1 MPNETTNITDV
12 IIPDVW
18 LPYTIQRSVEL
29 SEFHRAG
36 IIQQD
41 AEFAALVDAEKGT
54 IVNMPFWND
63 LTGTAEVISPT
74 NPLTTK
80 KITSA
85 QDKAQIHNL
94 GAAWGVH
101 DLAKYFAGSDPAA
114 AIADLVGGFWARDI
128 QARLLS
134 SLKGVF
140 ASSSMSSNVA
150 HIYHTSGGAGSAS
163 ALHRFNAES
172 FIDAAQLMGDH
183 KERLTAVAMH
193 SAVHASIEKQGLIDT
208 IPDDTGRPINYF
220 RGLKIIIDDGMPTEV
235 IDGDAVYT
243 SYIFGVGAFG
253 MGVGNNNPR
262 EQGMAPDSTWQLEYA
277 RVALSHISQM
287 INRRR
292 WILHPRGVEW
302 TADTIA
308 EDSGATFAELENADN
323 WNRVYDQKNIRMV
336 EFKTNIL

>member
-12 IIPDVW
+12 IVPDVW
-18 LPYTIQRSVEL
+18 LPYQIQRSIEL

-41 AEFAALVDAEKGT
+41 AEFAALVDAESGT
-54 IVNMPFWND
+54 QVNMPFWND
-63 LTGTAEVISPT
+63 LTGSAEVISPT

-101 DLAKYFAGSDPAA
+101 DLAKFFAGSDPAA
-114 AIADLVGGFWARDI
+114 AIADLVAGFWARDI
-128 QARLLS
+128 QARLMS
-134 SLKGVF
+134 SLAGVF
-140 ASSSMSSNVA
+140 AAASMSSNLA
-150 HIYHTSGGAGSAS
+150 HLHHTSGGAGSAT
-163 ALHRFNAES
+163 ALNRFNAES
-172 FIDAAQLMGDH
+172 FMDAAQLMGDH
-183 KERLTAVAMH
+183 KEKLTAVAMH
-193 SAVHASIEKQGLIDT
+193 SAVHTSIKKQGLIDT
-208 IPDDTGRPINYF
+208 IPDDQGRAISYF
-220 RGLKIIIDDGMPTEV
+220 QGLRIIQDDGMPTEV

-243 SYIFGVGAFG
+243 SYIFGQGAFG
-253 MGVGNNNPR
+253 MGVGTNNPR

-292 WILHPRGVEW
+292 WILHPRGVKW
-302 TADTIA
+302 NGTTLA
-308 EDSGATFAELENADN
+308 EDSGATFAELETGTN
-323 WNRVYDQKNIRMV
+323 WTRVYDQKNVRVV

>member
-12 IIPDVW
+12 IKPQIW
-18 LPYTIQRSVEL
+18 LPYEIQRSVEL
-29 SEFHRAG
+29 SAFHQAG

-41 AEFAALVDAEKGT
+41 AEFAAIVDAEKGT
-54 IVNMPFWND
+54 MVDMPFWND
-63 LTGTAEVISPT
+63 LTGDAEVISPT

-101 DLAKYFAGSDPAA
+101 DLARYFAGSDPAA
-114 AIADLVGGFWARDI
+114 AIADLVGGFWARFM
-128 QARLLS
+128 QKTLLA

-140 ASSSMSSNVA
+140 NAASMSTNVA
-150 HIYHTSGGAGSAS
+150 AIYHTSGGAGGAT
-163 ALHRFNAES
+163 ALNRFNAES

-183 KERLTAVAMH
+183 KDALKAIAIH

-208 IPDDTGRPINYF
+208 IPDDQGRPINYF
-220 RGLKIIIDDGMPTEV
+220 RGLRIVIDDGMPKEV

-243 SYIFGVGAFG
+243 SYIFGNGAFG
-253 MGVGNNNPR
+253 MGVGTNNPR
-262 EQGMAPDSTWQLEYA
+262 EEGMAPDSTWQLEYA

-292 WILHPRGVEW
+292 WILHPRGVKW
-302 TADTIA
+302 TAASLA
-308 EDSGATFAELENADN
+308 EQSGATLAELETSAN
-323 WNRVYDQKNIRMV
+323 WERVYDQKNIRIV
-336 EFKTNIL
+336 QFRHNIL